1 MTAKSITDALNLL
14 STALDTNRWTLTPG
28 ERAAVARLNAAAAR
42 RARRL
47 PPIPTPDVE
56 RA

>member
-14 STALDTNRWTLTPG
+14 SSALDANRWTLSDQ
-28 ERAAVARLNAAAAR
+28 ERAAIARLNAAAA

-47 PPIPTPDVE
+47 PPIPTPDLE